1 MFHKN
6 VLLILAASAGL
17 LLADSA
23 GADRVREGYRGA
35 DEVRFDYAKVL
46 DVKPL
51 IRRVEVEVPVRECFD
66 REVVV
71 ERRPRVGRTI
81 AGGIIGGV
89 IGSQFGGGSGRDAA
103 TVVGT
108 LIGAAAANDRP
119 DVAEVRT
126 QRVCETRYEFETR
139 ERVDGFRVTYVYRG
153 ETYVTRTRNDP
164 GNRIRVRISVA
175 PAVR

>member
-1 MFHKN
+1 M
-6 VLLILAASAGL
+6 
-17 LLADSA
+17 
-23 GADRVREGYRGA
+23 
-35 DEVRFDYAKVL
+35 
-46 DVKPL
+46 
-51 IRRVEVEVPVRECFD
+51 EVPVRECFD